1 MSSVLV
7 KGHDIARPPL
17 RLRLRARKEVKLRL
31 RWRLRRE
38 RQMRHRRPTT
48 LKSTRSPRKKWTPES
63 RGIMELK
70 HHQLYGC
77 NGSSPMHYQLN
88 RLLNREHLVLQ
99 PQYNL
104 KEKYLYQNRKLLL
117 RQLQLNLLEKND
129 LLEKY
134 DLLDL
139 HDPLKKDLVLLNL
152 KKVLQKNQNETLQ

>member
-38 RQMRHRRPTT
+38 RQMQHRRPTT

-63 RGIMELK
+63 RGLMELK

-77 NGSSPMHYQLN
+77 NGSSPTHHQLN

-104 KEKYLYQNRKLLL
+104 TEKLLL

-134 DLLDL
+134 HLLDL

>member
-1 MSSVLV
+1 
-7 KGHDIARPPL
+7 
-17 RLRLRARKEVKLRL
+17 
-31 RWRLRRE
+31 
-38 RQMRHRRPTT
+38 
-48 LKSTRSPRKKWTPES
+48 
-63 RGIMELK
+63 MELK

-104 KEKYLYQNRKLLL
+104 KEKYLYQNRKLFL

-134 DLLDL
+134 HLLDL